1 MVKPL
6 NVPPVTV
13 ASPMFF
19 TVALVKSPPVMVLPD
34 RFSTVAPVKSPP
46 VMVAPGM
53 PDKPFFT
60 VPVNLP
66 PLMVA
71 VFSTRPEMTPPEISP
86 FRLEKLPSAKTVT
99 SPDKLPEL

>member
-1 MVKPL
+1 MKVAFSATVMLWMLISSRAMVSGASDPPL
-6 NVPPVTV
+6 LR
-13 ASPMFF
+13 SI
-19 TVALVKSPPVMVLPD
+19 S
-34 RFSTVAPVKSPP
+34 P

-71 VFSTRPEMTPPEISP
+71 VFSTQPEMTPPEIFP
-86 FRLEKLPSAKTVT
+86 AL
-99 SPDKLPEL
+99 